1 VTYEAPGNIEAM
13 GRSCAVSTT
22 LILLAQALA
31 VATVGRPR
39 FSDGDKSDGEQH
51 NSRPDIMSIVGG
63 VKGGNP
69 FNSHQHFERYT
80 FQIFNGDIIAR
91 TSWSGRYSVG
101 DTRSMLDKTRVEN
114 TSKVENRSSSTEY
127 IDGPEHEDTSNTA
140 RVTAGACMVGVA
152 LLIAAVAYWK
162 CIIVDGAEDDTD
174 AQEEKPDNESIASK
188 IKNLSKRP
196 PGPPVPLYPASIMG
210 EDQNDTEKEQSALEA
225 AAQAPVTT
233 DKLDSELQ
241 RHATSPTSVV
251 VHSDEVFTV

>member
-1 VTYEAPGNIEAM
+1 M

-31 VATVGRPR
+31 VANVGRPR
-39 FSDGDKSDGEQH
+39 LSDGDKSDGEQH
-51 NSRPDIMSIVGG
+51 NSRPDTMSIVGE
-63 VKGGNP
+63 VKGGKP
-69 FNSHQHFERYT
+69 FHSHQHSERNKLN
-80 FQIFNGDIIAR
+80 IFNGDIIAL
-91 TSWSGRYSVG
+91 TSWRDRYSVG
-101 DTRSMLDKTRVEN
+101 DARSMLDKTRVEN
-114 TSKVENRSSSTEY
+114 TSKVENRSSTHTEY
-127 IDGPEHEDTSNTA
+127 VDGPDHEDTSKTA

-162 CIIVDGAEDDTD
+162 CIIVDGAEDDAD
-174 AQEEKPDNESIASK
+174 AREEKPDNESIASK
-188 IKNLSKRP
+188 VKNLSKMP

-210 EDQNDTEKEQSALEA
+210 EDQNDTEKEQSALEE
-225 AAQAPVTT
+225 AAQAPVTA